1 MEYRKG
7 EEIQNQSRI
16 KNIFQN
22 EFRRVFGMEIK
33 LTFQF
38 STTNDKRW
46 RKRKD
51 GNLRKWDL

>member
-51 GNLRKWDL
+51 GNLRK